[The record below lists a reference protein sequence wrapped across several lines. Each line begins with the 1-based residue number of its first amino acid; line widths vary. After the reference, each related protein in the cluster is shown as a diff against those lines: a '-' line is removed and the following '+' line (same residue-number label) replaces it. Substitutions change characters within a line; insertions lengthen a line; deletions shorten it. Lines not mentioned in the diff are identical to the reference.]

1 MFCKVGTLKN
11 FTKFAEKNL
20 SYNLYFNFIKI
31 EIPAEVFFFVNLA
44 EHLFYRTPL
53 SDYVWIFMR
62 GGGEG
67 QNISKSAYAGYREAN
82 IFGFFIYNLINPVW
96 EPKNN
101 VFSGILQCI
110 LIGKVRNIGNLFSI
124 GFHFICSFVFY

>member
-53 SDYVWIFMR
+53 SDYF
-62 GGGEG
+62 
-67 QNISKSAYAGYREAN
+67 
-82 IFGFFIYNLINPVW
+82 
-96 EPKNN
+96 
-101 VFSGILQCI
+101 
-110 LIGKVRNIGNLFSI
+110 
-124 GFHFICSFVFY
+124 